1 MIAKLELELEDL
13 KGEQRTVRRKQ
24 QEGFSSRQERDKEVL
39 GGRLAYLKER
49 SRKRAASKRREGHVD
64 RVKEW
69 LQKEDE
75 WWKRFNQPGKGRKVR
90 VFPLAEGEL
99 AGEVQA
105 APLSKKAKTALLEE
119 EEQAFLELP
128 QHRPRTKELPPSAR
142 KLTPKKRA
150 AKGESRAKG
159 TGHLASFSGS
169 SGMGTATGAYPGW
182 TRVDFVIGS
191 GASATTNPKGLVGKV
206 KLDEPI
212 GYHSFKLADGKVV
225 TNDGTLTAKAWLMG
239 NEVVV
244 ARMSVADISQP
255 LLSVGQM
262 VNQGN
267 KVVLS
272 PKVSYL
278 ETKGGGIHRIF
289 QRNGVYVLPLWL
301 DSAKMAPTDP
311 FVGQGHGSL

>member
-1 MIAKLELELEDL
+1 M
-13 KGEQRTVRRKQ
+13 
-24 QEGFSSRQERDKEVL
+24 
-39 GGRLAYLKER
+39 
-49 SRKRAASKRREGHVD
+49 
-64 RVKEW
+64 
-69 LQKEDE
+69 
-75 WWKRFNQPGKGRKVR
+75 
-90 VFPLAEGEL
+90 
-99 AGEVQA
+99 
-105 APLSKKAKTALLEE
+105 
-119 EEQAFLELP
+119 
-128 QHRPRTKELPPSAR
+128 
-142 KLTPKKRA
+142 
-150 AKGESRAKG
+150 
-159 TGHLASFSGS
+159 ASFSGS

-182 TRVDFVIGS
+182 ARVDFVIDS
-191 GASATTNPKGLVGKV
+191 GTSATTIPKGLVGKV

-225 TNDGTLTAKAWLMG
+225 TNDGTKTPKAWLMG
-239 NEVVV
+239 NEVMVV
-244 ARMSVADISQP
+244 RMSVADISQP